1 MSDDEEV
8 SGSSRG
14 RLRRNILIG
23 LFAALYV
30 VVDLIP
36 SPFGGATKFSG
47 FFLIL
52 SGFLGGPLAGLLVG
66 AIGDIWTYFIHPKGM
81 YFPGFTLTSALTGF
95 LPCFVAGKNERR
107 LVKIGLGVAVGQ
119 GITKFVLVPAFRQYA
134 FSHPWAVSVV
144 QAAWEQAFHI
154 PLYSCGVYVVLRRLD
169 RLKVRL

>member
-1 MSDDEEV
+1 MTDDEDA
-8 SGSSRG
+8 SGSSRH
-14 RLRRNILIG
+14 RLRKNILIG
-23 LFAALYV
+23 LFVALYV

-52 SGFLGGPLAGLLVG
+52 SGFLGGPWAGLLVG
-66 AIGDIWTYFIHPKGM
+66 AIGDLWTYFIHPKGM

-95 LPCFVAGKNERR
+95 LPVLVAGKNERR

-119 GITKFVLVPAFRQYA
+119 AVTKFVLVPAGLQFV
-134 FSHPWAVSVV
+134 FSRPWAVSVA